1 MLRLEGGEIHGGFL
15 LRRGFAEAAAVRML
29 SLSLDISRRERK
41 RQLKIAVVGGGP
53 AGLYFAYL
61 WKRRHPRAELVL
73 FEQNPAD
80 ATFGF
85 GVVFSD
91 RALDFLRAD
100 DPETVEAI
108 APHMERWQ
116 DMTLVHRGERVTI
129 DGVGFSAIGR
139 LELLRLLQARAASVG
154 VQPDYERRVASV
166 DELKAFDLVVAA
178 DGVNSSLRMADPAF
192 ETSTDLFR
200 NKFIWFGTTKP
211 FETLT
216 QTFVTSEYGTLNA
229 HHYRYAKDK
238 STFIIECDRATY
250 DRANFESLSPEESK
264 ARCER
269 IFADTLEGHALV
281 SNKSV
286 WRDFPWIWNG
296 RWSHGNVVLLG
307 DALHTAHFSIGSG
320 TRLALEDSIAL
331 FKALESESGI
341 SASLARYERE
351 RKPVVE
357 KIVKASKTSA
367 AWYENFPEHMK
378 REPLDF
384 AMSYITR
391 SGRIDEAKLR
401 EMSPRFMAN
410 YDAARRR

>member
-1 MLRLEGGEIHGGFL
+1 
-15 LRRGFAEAAAVRML
+15 
-29 SLSLDISRRERK
+29 
-41 RQLKIAVVGGGP
+41 LKIAVVGGGP

-61 WKRRHPRAELVL
+61 WKRKHPSADVAL
-73 FEQNPAD
+73 FEQNAAN

-100 DPETVEAI
+100 DPQTVDAI
-108 APHMERWQ
+108 APHMERWR

-139 LELLRLLQARAASVG
+139 LELLKLLQARAASVG
-154 VQPDYERRVASV
+154 IVSDFETRITSAA
-166 DELKAFDLVVAA
+166 ELKDFDLIVAA
-178 DGVNSSLRMADPAF
+178 DGVNSSLRAAHTEF
-192 ETSTDLFR
+192 RTRTDLFR
-200 NKFIWFGTTKP
+200 NKFIWFGTTKS
-211 FETLT
+211 FDTLT
-216 QTFVTSEYGTLNA
+216 QTFIGCEYGTLNA

-238 STFIIECDRATY
+238 STFIIECDRATFEHAGF
-250 DRANFESLSPEESK
+250 ANLTEHQNK
-264 ARCER
+264 ALCEKL
-269 IFADTLEGHALV
+269 FSQTLGSHELI

-286 WRDFPWIWNG
+286 WRDFPWIWNE
-296 RWSHGNVVLLG
+296 RWSQENTVLLG

-331 FKALESESGI
+331 VKALDAEANI
-341 SASLARYERE
+341 PAALASYEAE

-378 REPLDF
+378 LAPLDF

-391 SGRIDEAKLR
+391 SGRIDDARLR
-401 EMSPRFMAN
+401 EMSPEFMKR
-410 YDAARRR
+410 YEAARRR

>member
-1 MLRLEGGEIHGGFL
+1 
-15 LRRGFAEAAAVRML
+15 
-29 SLSLDISRRERK
+29 
-41 RQLKIAVVGGGP
+41 LKVAVVGGGP

-61 WKRRHPRAELVL
+61 WKRKHPSARVTLY
-73 FEQNPAD
+73 EQNAAD

-100 DPETVEAI
+100 DPETVDVI
-108 APHMERWQ
+108 APHMEHWR
-116 DMTLVHRGERVTI
+116 DMTLVHSGERVTI

-139 LELLRLLQARAASVG
+139 LELLKLLQKRAASVG
-154 VQPDYERRVASV
+154 IEPEYETRIDHRQV
-166 DELKAFDLVVAA
+166 LKDFDLVVAA
-178 DGVNSSLRMADPAF
+178 DGVNSRLRSSHMEF
-192 ETSTDLFR
+192 GTTTDLFR

-211 FETLT
+211 FDTLT
-216 QTFVTSEYGTLNA
+216 QTFIECEYGTLNA
-229 HHYRYAKDK
+229 HHYRYAPDK
-238 STFIIECDRATY
+238 STFIIECDRETFA
-250 DRANFESLSPEESK
+250 RANFENLSEQQNK
-264 ARCER
+264 ALCELL
-269 IFADTLEGHALV
+269 FADTLQGHRLI

-286 WRDFPWIWNG
+286 WRDFPWIWNE
-296 RWSHGNVVLLG
+296 RWSHENIALVG

-331 FKALESESGI
+331 ARALEAE
-341 SASLARYERE
+341 ADVTAALARYEAE

-378 REPLDF
+378 LAPLDF

-391 SGRIDEAKLR
+391 SGRVDDARLR
-401 EMSPRFMAN
+401 EMSPKFMER